1 MAKTEPAHAFNA
13 GGETTS
19 GATSGATSQATVEN
33 LYRVRHKAELVG
45 GHLKLMEP
53 AGDIHGAASL
63 AIASSLRAHAKRT
76 GTGVAYADNVGFLVN
91 LPHRHSFSPDA
102 AFHTGPRTGHDFLQ
116 GAPAFAVEIRSK
128 GDYGRSSEGEMRDKR
143 ADYFA
148 AGTLVV
154 WDVDLESDAVIRVY
168 RNEDPDTPA
177 AIYRRGEL
185 AEAEPAVPV
194 WRFPVDDLFD

>member
-1 MAKTEPAHAFNA
+1 MATTDTGPATA
-13 GGETTS
+13 
-19 GATSGATSQATVEN
+19 ATVDD
-33 LYRVRHKAELVG
+33 LYQVRGKAELVG
-45 GHLKLMEP
+45 GRLQLMEP
-53 AGDIHGAASL
+53 AGDSHGAASL
-63 AIASSLRAHAKRT
+63 AIASSLRAHARRT
-76 GTGVAYADNVGFLVN
+76 GAGVAYADNVGFLVD

-128 GDYGRSSEGEMRDKR
+128 GDYGRTPERELRDKR

-154 WDVDLESDAVIRVY
+154 WDVDLASAAVIRVY
-168 RNEDPDTPA
+168 RDNNPDTPA
-177 AIYRRGEL
+177 AIYQRGET
-185 AEAEPAVPV
+185 AEAEPAVPT